1 MVTVR
6 TKEIEQIKKKKKA
19 DFIRMYNLNVG
30 NKYVGEMG
38 DDVQIF
44 SLGNEL
50 VMSGTNH

>member
-1 MVTVR
+1 
-6 TKEIEQIKKKKKA
+6 
-19 DFIRMYNLNVG
+19 MYNLNVG
-30 NKYVGEMG
+30 NKYEGQME